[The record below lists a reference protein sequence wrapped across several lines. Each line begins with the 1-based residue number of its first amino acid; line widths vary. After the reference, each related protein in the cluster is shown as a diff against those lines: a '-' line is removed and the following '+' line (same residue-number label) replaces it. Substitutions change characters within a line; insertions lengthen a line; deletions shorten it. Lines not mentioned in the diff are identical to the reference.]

1 MSTIAL
7 SIFWI
12 HTVSVQ
18 TFLGASPTGD
28 TYAAP
33 VGCRGFLDDGVVRV
47 QGATGE
53 QLVQKSIWYGPLS
66 DAPLFVLESRLVV
79 NGRPCQVTAI
89 RRRDGG
95 ILGLPDHIE
104 VEFS

>member
-1 MSTIAL
+1 MVSIST
-7 SIFWI
+7 FFV
-12 HTVSVQ
+12 HTATVQ
-18 TFLGASPTGD
+18 TFLGAGTTGD

-33 VGCRGFLDDGVVRV
+33 ADRLGFLDDGIIRV
-47 QGATGE
+47 QTATGE
-53 QLVQKSIWYGPLS
+53 QLVQKSIWYGPLA
-66 DAPLFVLESRLVV
+66 DASYFVPESRVSV

-95 ILGLPDHIE
+95 TLGLPDHIE